1 MRILEA
7 VAEVIL
13 LAVRVELFDHK
24 SIADP

>member
-7 VAEVIL
+7 VAAVML
-13 LAVRVELFDHK
+13 LAVRVELFDHR